1 MMITTENGR
10 SFDTEI
16 DLSAPE
22 RHVLQKLF
30 LWKSMARS
38 LQEFRDEKDKA
49 LRKGWNN
56 SGPITETQALKAI
69 IRDLENALLRR
80 IGTRTPLA

>member
-1 MMITTENGR
+1 MIITTKDGQ
-10 SFDTEI
+10 SFDTDR

-38 LQEFRDEKDKA
+38 LQEFREEKDKA
-49 LRKGWNN
+49 LSKGWNN
-56 SGPITETQALKAI
+56 LGPISEGRALMAI
-69 IRDLENALLRR
+69 RKDLEKKLMHRLKGQNS
-80 IGTRTPLA
+80 PP